1 MLRFVDPNSVTFKD
15 NRDTTFA
22 LFEAAERGY
31 VEIMKVMLHTK
42 ELPFICYAGVDRCRS
57 RCGSSG

>member
-31 VEIMKVMLHTK
+31 VEIMKVMLHT
-42 ELPFICYAGVDRCRS
+42 
-57 RCGSSG
+57 